1 MAAEG
6 GGGGGG
12 GGAGEGFEERVKRLF
27 GSRLFGDV
35 PSSSFPAASWS
46 VAAGDVER
54 QRWARPSEAR
64 DEEEEGAAAERADT
78 PCSSAFY
85 DANGCLRGRRLRSK
99 QDFEDDPEDDDE
111 DEEDVR
117 GEDHRKEEQDEE
129 EEVRVSI
136 GLDPTLDREE
146 EEDKYDRAAFGKED
160 AAERVYMSEIMDEGI
175 NMSINTV
182 VPDLLDD
189 TIDEICGLSKDPRA
203 DLDAASA
210 RLREDNGSVKI
221 GLRSPT
227 QTKECPTAGMQAMRA
242 QDIGVKP
249 ILKRKEEQAD
259 SKPRKRVRFNA
270 DVKEQPVD
278 LLEHDED
285 SPMVPQSMD
294 VVTTKGNS
302 SMPSGV
308 PDYVRNP
315 SKYTCYTLETPES
328 TDESNRRA
336 LADLHNLLGRSDPN
350 KMQPETPAEIPS
362 SVTFIPRKK
371 SVDAMVVDE
380 GPRFSGAN
388 PSLISAAAAVAS
400 DGTDQC
406 EMDEDDPKA
415 SPPPLMQ
422 TNSKMNSRRYSFVTN
437 IVFYCLFK
445 NQLGEKQNIPAVHN

>member
-1 MAAEG
+1 MASEG
-6 GGGGGG
+6 GGGGDGSG
-12 GGAGEGFEERVKRLF
+12 TGEGFEERVKRLF
-27 GSRLFGDV
+27 GSHLFGDV

-64 DEEEEGAAAERADT
+64 DEEEELAAAERADT

-85 DANGCLRGRRLRSK
+85 DANGCLRGRRRRSK

-111 DEEDVR
+111 DEEEDVR
-117 GEDHRKEEQDEE
+117 GEDRRKEEQDEE

-146 EEDKYDRAAFGKED
+146 EEDKYDRAAFGRED
-160 AAERVYMSEIMDEGI
+160 AADRVYMSEIMDDGM

-189 TIDEICGLSKDPRA
+189 TIDEICDLSKDPQA
-203 DLDAASA
+203 DFGAASG
-210 RLREDNGSVKI
+210 RLKEDNGSVK
-221 GLRSPT
+221 GGRLSPT
-227 QTKECPTAGMQAMRA
+227 QTKERPTAGMQATRA

-270 DVKEQPVD
+270 DVKEQPVE
-278 LLEHDED
+278 LLERDED

-302 SMPSGV
+302 STRSEARGV

-380 GPRFSGAN
+380 GPKFSDAN

-415 SPPPLMQ
+415 SPPPPPLMQ
-422 TNSKMNSRRYSFVTN
+422 TNSKMNSRRYRSRADD
-437 IVFYCLFK
+437 
-445 NQLGEKQNIPAVHN
+445 E

>member
-1 MAAEG
+1 MAY
-6 GGGGGG
+6 
-12 GGAGEGFEERVKRLF
+12 
-27 GSRLFGDV
+27 
-35 PSSSFPAASWS
+35 PSICTF
-46 VAAGDVER
+46 VCFVLI
-54 QRWARPSEAR
+54 
-64 DEEEEGAAAERADT
+64 
-78 PCSSAFY
+78 
-85 DANGCLRGRRLRSK
+85 GCVIIF
-99 QDFEDDPEDDDE
+99 Q
-111 DEEDVR
+111 
-117 GEDHRKEEQDEE
+117 
-129 EEVRVSI
+129 
-136 GLDPTLDREE
+136 E
-146 EEDKYDRAAFGKED
+146 EEDKYDRAAFGRED
-160 AAERVYMSEIMDEGI
+160 AAERVYMSEIMDDGM

-189 TIDEICGLSKDPRA
+189 TIDEICGLSKDPQA
-203 DLDAASA
+203 DLGAASA
-210 RLREDNGSVKI
+210 RLREDNGSVKG
-221 GLRSPT
+221 GLHSPT
-227 QTKECPTAGMQAMRA
+227 QTKECQTAGMQAMRA

-270 DVKEQPVD
+270 DVKEQPVE

-302 SMPSGV
+302 SMPSQAPGV

-350 KMQPETPAEIPS
+350 KMQLETPAEIPS

-415 SPPPLMQ
+415 SPPPPLMQ
-422 TNSKMNSRRYSFVTN
+422 TNSKMNSRRYRSSRADD
-437 IVFYCLFK
+437 
-445 NQLGEKQNIPAVHN
+445 E

>member
-6 GGGGGG
+6 GGGGGAGG

-35 PSSSFPAASWS
+35 PSSSFPSASWS
-46 VAAGDVER
+46 VAAGEVER

-64 DEEEEGAAAERADT
+64 DEEEERAAADRADT
-78 PCSSAFY
+78 PCASAFY
-85 DANGCLRGRRLRSK
+85 DANGCLRGRRRRSK

-111 DEEDVR
+111 DKEEEDGR
-117 GEDHRKEEQDEE
+117 GEDGRKEEQDEE

-146 EEDKYDRAAFGKED
+146 EEDRYDRAAFGRED
-160 AAERVYMSEIMDEGI
+160 AAERVYMSEIMDDGI

-189 TIDEICGLSKDPRA
+189 TIDEICGLSKDPRV
-203 DLDAASA
+203 DLGAASA
-210 RLREDNGSVKI
+210 RLSEDNGSVK
-221 GLRSPT
+221 GGPHLTT
-227 QTKECPTAGMQAMRA
+227 QTKECPAVGMQAMKT
-242 QDIGVKP
+242 QDTGIKP
-249 ILKRKEEQAD
+249 ILKRKEQGD

-270 DVKEQPVD
+270 DVKDQTVE
-278 LLEHDED
+278 LSEHDED

-294 VVTTKGNS
+294 VVTAKANS
-302 SMPSGV
+302 TQSPGV

-315 SKYTCYTLETPES
+315 AKYTRYTLDTPES

-336 LADLHNLLGRSDPN
+336 LADLHNLLGRSDPS
-350 KMQPETPAEIPS
+350 KMQPETPVEIPS

-371 SVDAMVVDE
+371 PVDAMVVDE
-380 GPRFSGAN
+380 SPKSSGAN
-388 PSLISAAAAVAS
+388 SSLITPAAVAS

-406 EMDEDDPKA
+406 EMDEDDPKEPT
-415 SPPPLMQ
+415 PPPLIQ
-422 TNSKMNSRRYSFVTN
+422 TNSKMNSRRYRSSRADD
-437 IVFYCLFK
+437 
-445 NQLGEKQNIPAVHN
+445 E